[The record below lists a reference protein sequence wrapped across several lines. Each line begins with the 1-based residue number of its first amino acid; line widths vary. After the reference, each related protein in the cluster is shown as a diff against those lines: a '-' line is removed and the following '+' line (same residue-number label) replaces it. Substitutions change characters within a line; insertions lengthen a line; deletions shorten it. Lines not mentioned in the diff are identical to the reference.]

1 MTTTTQMNKQSNK
14 KLAIYI
20 LSTIITISSFF
31 FIQSCTNPFAP
42 GLAKDVTDENAL
54 GNQKTIE
61 GLFKNFR
68 YSYVF
73 KDTLV
78 YGNML
83 HNEFVFVYRDYDQGV
98 DKSWGRD
105 EDMIATNGL
114 FSASQSLDLIWNEV
128 LVSIGDSVLMDI
140 SRGFTLTVVFNSSDQ
155 IRVQGR
161 ASFRLARE
169 SDHNEWKILRW
180 RDESNF

>member
-1 MTTTTQMNKQSNK
+1 MNKINNIK
-14 KLAIYI
+14 KPLNSVFILLTLIASFAI
-20 LSTIITISSFF
+20 
-31 FIQSCTNPFAP
+31 FIVQSCTNPFAP
-42 GLAKDVTDENAL
+42 ALFDGKTDDEVL
-54 GNQKTIE
+54 GDQRTID

-68 YSYVF
+68 YSYIL

-83 HNEFVFVYRDYDQGV
+83 NDDFTFIYRDYDQGV
-98 DKSWGRD
+98 DKSWGRN

-114 FSASQSLDLIWNEV
+114 FNGSQSLDLIWNEV
-128 LVSIGDSVLMDI
+128 LVSIGDSVLKDI
-140 SRGFTLTVVFNSSDQ
+140 SRGFTLTVVFNPSDQ

-161 ASFRLARE
+161 ASFRLVRE
-169 SDHNEWKILRW
+169 SDRHEWKILQW